1 MMAFPQIP
9 YLGLDCWGSFAPNS
23 VHGFILKAWII
34 FKLSKGFL
42 VIQFVRRKVWNAR
55 QTLNFVCACS
65 PMLRQ
70 CLTFCNP
77 KDCSPPDFSLYG
89 ISQARQTLNFV
100 CACSPMLR
108 QCLTFCNL
116 KDCSPPDFSLCGIS
130 QARTLEWVTTSSS
143 RGSSQPR
150 DQTCVSYIGKWILYH
165 WAT

>member
-77 KDCSPPDFSLYG
+77 KDCSPPDFSL
-89 ISQARQTLNFV
+89 
-100 CACSPMLR
+100 
-108 QCLTFCNL
+108 
-116 KDCSPPDFSLCGIS
+116 CGIS

-165 WAT
+165 WATQEAPRWWYKQPTSMWK